1 LACALSVANQTNI
14 CEITFGGRDKERKT
28 EQGVGKRIIRY
39 SSAGQ
44 ELEETSQVDWLAEAV
59 FMAAQVLPLQ

>member
-1 LACALSVANQTNI
+1 MEGKVPWILEQVAFWPENPWHAH
-14 CEITFGGRDKERKT
+14 F
-28 EQGVGKRIIRY
+28 

-59 FMAAQVLPLQ
+59 FIAAQVLPLQ